1 MEPWFEMTFFR
12 NDEDFVSEN
21 SLKKWVQSFAGHFL
35 LNSLEIILVF
45 EQLSAFHL
53 KLSQDSLQNILVSDE
68 IIPVSVQIIH
78 VSMVFGQLCWPIGPP
93 FLSSGFPLPAD
104 VNRTPCGGGVPGG
117 RTHTASSRT

>member
-1 MEPWFEMTFFR
+1 MHCP
-12 NDEDFVSEN
+12 
-21 SLKKWVQSFAGHFL
+21 HFL

-78 VSMVFGQLCWPIGPP
+78 VSQIIGESVNYPP
-93 FLSSGFPLPAD
+93 FTINYPTHRMKLSY
-104 VNRTPCGGGVPGG
+104 VI
-117 RTHTASSRT
+117 